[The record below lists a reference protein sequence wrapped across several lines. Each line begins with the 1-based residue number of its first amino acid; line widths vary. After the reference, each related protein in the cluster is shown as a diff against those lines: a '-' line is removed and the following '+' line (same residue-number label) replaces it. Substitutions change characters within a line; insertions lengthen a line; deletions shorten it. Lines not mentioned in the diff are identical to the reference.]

1 MGLPYPD
8 GLCLLRSGRHRRAT
22 YTGHCPHRSLVAM
35 TEPVGQLAS
44 ISLDCPDPDL
54 LADFYSR
61 LLGLK
66 EAFAT
71 DDRGVVALAGAGPM
85 LTLMRVDSYVPPSWP
100 DGPQHQ
106 QLHLDI
112 AVEDLGPATD
122 AAVALG
128 AMPVVHQ
135 PAPEQWRVLLD
146 PAGHPFCLTAVR
158 PG

>member
-1 MGLPYPD
+1 
-8 GLCLLRSGRHRRAT
+8 
-22 YTGHCPHRSLVAM
+22 M

-44 ISLDCPDPDL
+44 ISLDCPDTDV

-61 LLGLK
+61 LLGLE

-71 DDRGVVALAGAGPM
+71 PDRGVVALAGAGPM
-85 LTLMRVDSYVPPSWP
+85 LTLMRVNTYVPPSWP
-100 DGPQHQ
+100 EGPQHQ
-106 QLHLDI
+106 QMHLDV
-112 AVEDLGPATD
+112 AVAELASAAA

-128 AMPVVHQ
+128 AVPAEQQ
-135 PAPEQWRVLLD
+135 PAPDRWRVLLD

>member
-1 MGLPYPD
+1 
-8 GLCLLRSGRHRRAT
+8 
-22 YTGHCPHRSLVAM
+22 M

-44 ISLDCPDPDL
+44 ISLDCPDTDL

-71 DDRGVVALAGAGPM
+71 PDRGVVALAGAGPM
-85 LTLMRVDSYVPPSWP
+85 LTLMRVDQYVAPSWP
-100 DGPQHQ
+100 EGPQHQ

-112 AVEDLGPATD
+112 AVEEIDSATD

-128 AMPVVHQ
+128 ATPARHQ

-146 PAGHPFCLTAVR
+146 PVGHPFCLTAVR
-158 PG
+158 PE